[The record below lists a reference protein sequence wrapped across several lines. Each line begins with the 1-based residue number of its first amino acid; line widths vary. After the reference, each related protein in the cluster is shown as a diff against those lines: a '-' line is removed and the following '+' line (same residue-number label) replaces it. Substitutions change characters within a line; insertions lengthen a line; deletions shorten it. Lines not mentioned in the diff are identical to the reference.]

1 MGTARNR
8 SAALPWPGFNRDASA
23 YWWRRTLPRV
33 EFTCRTSLTS
43 LITTCRKS
51 RKTLFTGLDAP
62 AVTAN
67 MVSHP
72 PYSHAI
78 NDLSYSSWSVRW
90 ALAWRDYLWARASTN
105 ARHLRESGSPR

>member
-1 MGTARNR
+1 MGIARNR
-8 SAALPWPGFNRDASA
+8 SAALLWLGFNRDASA
-23 YWWRRTLPRV
+23 YWWRRTLPHV

-51 RKTLFTGLDAP
+51 RKTLSTGLAAP
-62 AVTAN
+62 AVMAD

-72 PYSHAI
+72 HYSHAT

-90 ALAWRDYLWARASTN
+90 AHAWRDCL
-105 ARHLRESGSPR
+105 